1 MAPKDDFLLDPLSDM
16 GVVDAAQIDE
26 ARQIAESA
34 GAGVV
39 DTLLVNKT
47 IKPEDVTRARALL
60 YHMEVVDLRDLRPRD
75 NLLKALP
82 RHIARRFQVV
92 PLSVED
98 NYLSIALSDPSDMD
112 TIDGLHQLLSGYTLI
127 FKVASLDQVKS
138 AFDRMYGTTAVSEGV
153 ERMVQEMSQT
163 QVDLDKVQASD
174 KANVVVDDDGD
185 APLVKLVNKIIADG
199 QRMRCSDIHI
209 EPMETYLRIR
219 YRIDGVMQK
228 GFEPPHRL
236 QGPILQRINIISGM
250 NIAEKR
256 VPQDGRLQQA
266 VDDKPLDFR
275 VSCLPSQYG
284 ETIVMRILDK
294 SGLKLG
300 LDQLG
305 FMRDDQERFE
315 RSSQMPDGI
324 MLVTGPTGSGKT
336 TTLYS
341 CLNFL
346 NTPDKKIITV
356 EDPVEYRLEGINQV
370 QVNELAGL
378 TFSAALRSMLRQAPN
393 IIMLGEI
400 RDAETGSI
408 AVNASLTGHFVF
420 STLHTNDAPSA
431 VTRMVDIGIKPFLV
445 AAATRCIIAQRL
457 VRKFCPKCVTDYMPP
472 AGELKALNINPEE
485 AAEANFRRGAGC
497 RNCDGRGYRGRF
509 GIFEVFELDDI
520 SRRMVIDNATST
532 QLREQAK
539 KNGMKTL
546 REDGRRKVIAGM
558 TSVEEVLRSTLSDT
572 ID

>member
-1 MAPKDDFLLDPLSDM
+1 MAQKDDFLLDALSDM
-16 GVVDAAQIDE
+16 GVVNESQIAE
-26 ARQIAESA
+26 ARQLAESA

-39 DTLLVNKT
+39 DTLVVNKS
-47 IKPEDVTRARALL
+47 IKADDITRARALL

-75 NLLKALP
+75 TLLKALP

-98 NYLSIALSDPSDMD
+98 DYLTLALSDPSDMD
-112 TIDGLHQLLSGYTLI
+112 TIDGLQQLLSRYTLI
-127 FKVASLDQVKS
+127 FKVASLDQLKA

-153 ERMVQEMSQT
+153 ERMVQELSQT
-163 QVDLDKVQASD
+163 QVDLDSVQATVKGGS
-174 KANVVVDDDGD
+174 AVDADED

-199 QRMRCSDIHI
+199 QRLRCSDIHI

-236 QGPILQRINIISGM
+236 QGPILQRIKIISGM

-256 VPQDGRLQQA
+256 VPQDGRLQQS

-275 VSCLPSQYG
+275 VSCLPTQYG
-284 ETIVMRILDK
+284 ESIVMRILDK

-305 FMRDDQERFE
+305 FMRDDQEKFE

-356 EDPVEYRLEGINQV
+356 EDPVEYRLDGINQV

-457 VRKFCPKCVTDYMPP
+457 VRRFCPKCITEHTLSP
-472 AGELKALNINPEE
+472 GEVSALDFKPEE
-485 AAEANFRRGAGC
+485 LAEANCRRGAGC
-497 RNCDGRGYRGRF
+497 RNCNGRGYRGRF
-509 GIFEVFELDDI
+509 GIFEVFELDDLAK
-520 SRRMVIDNATST
+520 RMVIDNATSND
-532 QLREQAK
+532 LREQAK
-539 KNGMKTL
+539 KTGMKTL
-546 REDGRRKVIAGM
+546 REDGRRKVLAGM
-558 TSVEEVLRSTLSDT
+558 TSVDEVMRSTLSDT
-572 ID
+572 E